1 MKTKKAMGWA
11 LLLALVLVISA
22 CGSKTENAATT
33 GTDTKGAAEQT
44 TTEQPTA
51 EAGKETVTIK
61 YLDKEYTV
69 PSKVERIVI
78 TGSMESM
85 EDAVVLGVEPVGGI
99 TVGGKFP
106 ELFQPVTAKTESAG
120 EKMQPNF
127 EAILK
132 MKPDV
137 ILGSTKSP
145 AEVGEKLG
153 KIATYIPVSHI
164 ATNWEAN
171 LNLMAELSG
180 TQAKAT
186 EELEKYKKSV
196 EEAKAKIG
204 DSLKDKK
211 VVTMRVRA
219 GNIMIYPQGV
229 FFNPILY
236 TDLGLTP
243 PAEVLAAK
251 AQETVSVEK
260 FSEINPDVVFVQFSE
275 SENKDNPN
283 ALKDLENNPIWK
295 SINAVKNNK
304 VFVNLVDP
312 LAQGGTALSKIKFIE
327 AAAEKLHP

>member
-22 CGSKTENAATT
+22 CGSKTDTAATT

-44 TTEQPTA
+44 TTEQPKA
-51 EAGKETVTIK
+51 DAAKETVTIK

-69 PSKVERIVI
+69 PSKVERVVI
-78 TGSMESM
+78 AGSMESM

-106 ELFQPVTAKTESAG
+106 ELFQSVTAKTESSG

-137 ILGSTKSP
+137 ILGSTKAKP
-145 AEVGEKLG
+145 EVGEKLN

-164 ATNWEAN
+164 ATDWEAN
-171 LNLMAELSG
+171 LNLLAELTG
-180 TQAKAT
+180 KQTKAS
-186 EELEKYKKSV
+186 EELEKYKKSI
-196 EEAKAKIG
+196 EESKAKIG

-211 VVTMRVRA
+211 VVSLRIRA
-219 GNIMIYPQGV
+219 GSIMIYPQGV

-236 TDLGLTP
+236 SDLGLTP

-251 AQETVSVEK
+251 AQEKVSLEK
-260 FSEINPDVVFVQFSE
+260 LSEINPDVLFVQFAESE
-275 SENKDNPN
+275 SKDNPN
-283 ALKDLENNPIWK
+283 ALKDLESNPIWK
-295 SINAVKNNK
+295 SMNAVKNNK
-304 VFVNLVDP
+304 VYVNVVDP

-327 AAAEKLHP
+327 AAAEKLHN